1 MCSVYLL
8 NTFLPFQFILSV
20 HPFPDLAGR
29 TDRPLVEENSPFTK
43 QEAKLKEELGYV
55 NQHLEGSFQRS
66 ESVKQKF
73 ASQAQ
78 EMGNTF
84 KDLEEVHRRELET
97 CDDEEHQAALAD
109 DKPTFLENKLL
120 QQAVV
125 EFKANRYLSVVVEKF
140 LCHKIIK
147 FYDDFSAHAQVVD
160 HSFPWIRWRLC
171 RTSLGGRK
179 DRLRGTL
186 PRLLLRTSQ
195 AQTTIPTS
203 LLVPYFRLI
212 RLFLRIAFSFSC
224 ICIFFIFSVILLYHF
239 FPINTCGY

>member
-1 MCSVYLL
+1 ML
-8 NTFLPFQFILSV
+8 
-20 HPFPDLAGR
+20 
-29 TDRPLVEENSPFTK
+29 
-43 QEAKLKEELGYV
+43 
-55 NQHLEGSFQRS
+55 QH
-66 ESVKQKF
+66 
-73 ASQAQ
+73 
-78 EMGNTF
+78 
-84 KDLEEVHRRELET
+84 
-97 CDDEEHQAALAD
+97 
-109 DKPTFLENKLL
+109 
-120 QQAVV
+120 AVV

-212 RLFLRIAFSFSC
+212 RLFLRIAFSC
-224 ICIFFIFSVILLYHF
+224 ICIFFRFSCNLVIPLFSYKYLWILMKSDLPLNF
-239 FPINTCGY
+239 CS